1 MTKTTKLLKLL
12 TEIKMKT
19 ENIKM
24 IKLFQNIEIKKYWN
38 NTTYYIFP

>member
-1 MTKTTKLLKLL
+1 MTKTKKKLKLL

-19 ENIKM
+19 ENIKI

-38 NTTYYIFP
+38 NTAQYIFP